1 MGDNSSKITL
11 ARGIE
16 LAEKNS
22 CFKRE
27 TDLNKVIF
35 HSEGKNLSEKNEKRR
50 KIHNRMSNVRKK
62 DNNCESEIWRGE
74 IPTTRADNHADGPGR
89 GGETESKGKL
99 YCG

>member
-35 HSEGKNLSEKNEKRR
+35 HSEGKNPSKKKNEKKKKNTQQNEQRQ
-50 KIHNRMSNVRKK
+50 KK
-62 DNNCESEIWRGE
+62 DNNCESEIW
-74 IPTTRADNHADGPGR
+74 
-89 GGETESKGKL
+89 
-99 YCG
+99 

>member
-35 HSEGKNLSEKNEKRR
+35 HSEGKNLSEKKIKKEEKY
-50 KIHNRMSNVRKK
+50 
-62 DNNCESEIWRGE
+62 
-74 IPTTRADNHADGPGR
+74 TT
-89 GGETESKGKL
+89 E
-99 YCG
+99 

>member
-35 HSEGKNLSEKNEKRR
+35 HSEGKNLSEKKN
-50 KIHNRMSNVRKK
+50 
-62 DNNCESEIWRGE
+62 
-74 IPTTRADNHADGPGR
+74 
-89 GGETESKGKL
+89 
-99 YCG
+99 

>member
-35 HSEGKNLSEKNEKRR
+35 HSEGKNPSKKNEKRR

-62 DNNCESEIWRGE
+62 DNNCESEIW
-74 IPTTRADNHADGPGR
+74 
-89 GGETESKGKL
+89 
-99 YCG
+99 